1 MFLSDV
7 KRKLGFLGKQG
18 YDIFGKNKLF
28 VPRIKWQALED
39 TVEDI
44 KKAAESYENAFN
56 DIISSIKEDQNF
68 QQVSVG
74 SVGAGEGGG
83 GKRWR
88 AAWPSG

>member
-28 VPRIKWQALED
+28 APRIKWQALED

-56 DIISSIKEDQNF
+56 DIMSTIKEDQNF
-68 QQVSVG
+68 QQVSVLTR
-74 SVGAGEGGG
+74 SIYCKSYSFISLIDSCV
-83 GKRWR
+83 
-88 AAWPSG
+88 